1 MKKPWIVPSWRIA
14 AATLHCPHPTSTKVL
29 VVRDTKMND
38 DMYHSYADLL
48 NSTSPEFVETNQF
61 DEISTPPKVQWQV
74 WLNTSKDAITGN
86 DQRATTFWGKIYD
99 LFMSHGGDVGRTEKS
114 IKHRWGQIN
123 ARCAKF
129 AGCVKQID
137 DRHQSGQ
144 STHGKLIEA
153 KHLYVADEGRAFQ
166 LELFFELLQNERKWQ
181 TLKKSKIVN
190 LDVDASPFGDSSDH
204 STTHV
209 RPLGNKA
216 SKEQLSR
223 KKANLKTGSSSTM
236 PVTDE
241 RWAEKIEIEEQKFEQ
256 RKKMIEESQKSR
268 EIAIMGTNTSGM
280 DPIHAAYWEAQK
292 NEILSKRGFN

>member
-1 MKKPWIVPSWRIA
+1 M
-14 AATLHCPHPTSTKVL
+14 
-29 VVRDTKMND
+29 DD
-38 DMYHSYADLL
+38 DMYHSYAHLL

-61 DEISTPPKVQWQV
+61 DEISTPLESAVAGQV
-74 WLNTSKDAITGN
+74 LSKRKKNFSRDEDIILVSAWLNTSKDAITGN

-123 ARCAKF
+123 TRCAKF

-153 KHLYVADEGRAFQ
+153 KQLYVADEGRAFQ
-166 LELFFELLQNERKWQ
+166 LEHCFELLQNERKWQ
-181 TLKKSKIVN
+181 TLKKSKIVD
-190 LDVDASPFGDSSDH
+190 LDVDASPLGDSSDH

-216 SKEQLSR
+216 SKE
-223 KKANLKTGSSSTM
+223 
-236 PVTDE
+236 
-241 RWAEKIEIEEQKFEQ
+241 
-256 RKKMIEESQKSR
+256 
-268 EIAIMGTNTSGM
+268 
-280 DPIHAAYWEAQK
+280 
-292 NEILSKRGFN
+292 